1 MISISCQDCRGTKK
15 IVGLGNIHKDCP
27 SCRGIGFIELPQNE
41 LKVTLKDVMD
51 NSKIRKNKKIA
62 NETVLQC

>member
-41 LKVTLKDVMD
+41 LKVTLKDT
-51 NSKIRKNKKIA
+51 SKRRVRKKAKR
-62 NETVLQC
+62 V